1 MLHKAV
7 SWLPNKSAGQTES
20 LLIKVV
26 YSSVMSNPE
35 SNNSNNCVRGFRLF
49 NNAGRFVFQRPE
61 NNQRLIGLIMG
72 QIPDLPQHIELPQ
85 VNVIPRTSIIDDV
98 SLARRRHAQYVAS
111 LRHSETV
118 NQVNNRNQ
126 SDSVRQAASR
136 SAECNEQT
144 ANRRARDDE
153 RHTIARQAHND
164 QATNRRARDATRQTI
179 ARQRQNVSQVANRR
193 RANAQRNVAVRARRN
208 APYYNVARQHV
219 LPNVY
224 YLGVMDKNCQVIK
237 FENEECFKCCHNGK
251 VALDNLSPYP
261 EQLRQLLT
269 NNDTA
274 QARNFQMNIRKYNSA
289 VSFAS
294 FGANLR
300 PPPGRGPPCFR
311 ICSQIWHRVGDL
323 HPPEGQTPVFNQ
335 LYIYEA
341 GRALN
346 ERMARPENNG
356 CREDVM
362 QTVQDIMNRVSPF
375 AAAYR
380 YMAEVEADEIAQAAA
395 ENRVPSEVRMCM
407 RVGSDRRRYNLPHH
421 DEVAAVFVG
430 QDGAPPGNRDIVTY
444 PRAGNLR
451 NIFTVSANL
460 EPMVYPLFFPRG
472 EPDWYYGIPH
482 VAKRA
487 TRTRNTTTM
496 LQYYTYRYCVDS
508 YVKVEGN
515 NLNYIR
521 ANQTNLRVDS
531 YEGSADHLNARAEE
545 RDLQP
550 GRIVVLPS
558 SFQGSPRAMAPNYQ
572 DAMAVI
578 GKFGKPDFFLTF
590 TCNPKWRE
598 ITENL
603 FAGQRA
609 HDRPDL
615 VSRVFKL
622 KLNELLKDVT
632 ERGVLGKTVSH
643 VYVIEFQKRGLPH
656 CHLLLHLDPND
667 KLRDADDIDSVISAE
682 IPNQQEQPEL
692 FEIIRSCMIHGPCGY
707 LNPNSRCM
715 EDGVCTKNFPK
726 NFLGSTVADVDGYPL
741 YRRRNNGIHI
751 NVNNVDVDNR
761 WVVPYNPWLSKKY
774 NAHINLEACMS
785 VKSVKYL
792 YKYIYKGHDCA
803 NIEINERIIDH
814 DEVQTFLDAR
824 YVSAPE
830 AIWRLFE
837 FKMHQQ
843 SHVVHRLPVHLPNN
857 HIVHFQPDQ
866 VEEAVNRAANQATKL
881 TAWFVLNGENHNA
894 RQYLY
899 PDIPL
904 HFVFNND
911 RKAWTPRRNF
921 NLKIVSRMYS
931 VSPRAGELFYL
942 RMLLLHTC
950 GAKSYED
957 LRTVDGN
964 VAETFR
970 ETCLLGGLLQDDTE
984 WNNTLEEAVNFQMPR
999 QLRQLFAIILIH
1011 CEPSDPFTLW
1021 TRYKGSM
1028 CEDYPRQM
1036 NEDQAEYRVLQDIYS
1051 VLRQSGKSL
1060 TDFNLPS
1067 LDEIPPAENI
1077 DVALEAGRA
1086 SQLRAQLTEEQTALA
1101 DAVIEA
1107 VVNVANNTAQNNRLF
1122 YLEGAGGSGKTFTY
1136 NYLISKISGR
1146 GFQVGTAAFTGIAA
1160 TLLKNGT
1167 TIHKLLRLPVPILEN
1182 STCSITPVSAYA
1194 AELRQKNLFLLDES
1208 SMIPKHAFHAID
1220 RLLRDICNSEL
1231 PFGGKVVLL
1240 GGDFSQLLPV
1250 VRKGNPTEIVDM
1262 CLKSSPPW
1270 HLVTEFK
1277 LTHNMR
1283 TRPGEQEFA
1292 AWLLQLGKG
1301 VLPVREQPPFQG
1313 AIEVPSNCVLQQN
1326 QCIVNTLFRDFHPE
1340 NMASSVILTPTN
1352 DDSLIINDQVL
1363 ELLPGMPP
1371 HCLKLKSGA
1380 IVMLL
1385 RNININ
1391 KGLCNGTRLIVRY
1404 LHDNCVDA
1412 EVLTGNAIGDRV
1424 LIPRVQLAPPDTG
1437 MPLVLRRR
1445 QLPLRLS
1452 IAMTINKAQGQTLK
1466 RARAFDDVRVML
1478 SE

>member
-7 SWLPNKSAGQTES
+7 SWLPNKSADQTES
-20 LLIKVV
+20 L
-26 YSSVMSNPE
+26 
-35 SNNSNNCVRGFRLF
+35 
-49 NNAGRFVFQRPE
+49 RPE

-85 VNVIPRTSIIDDV
+85 VNVIPRTSMIDDV
-98 SLARRRHAQYVAS
+98 SLARRGHAQYVAS

-144 ANRRARDDE
+144 SNRRARDAE

-164 QATNRRARDATRQTI
+164 QATNRR
-179 ARQRQNVSQVANRR
+179 
-193 RANAQRNVAVRARRN
+193 
-208 APYYNVARQHV
+208 
-219 LPNVY
+219 
-224 YLGVMDKNCQVIK
+224 VMDKNCEYCQAIK

-261 EQLRQLLT
+261 EQLR
-269 NNDTA
+269 N
-274 QARNFQMNIRKYNSA
+274 
-289 VSFAS
+289 
-294 FGANLR
+294 
-300 PPPGRGPPCFR
+300 C
-311 ICSQIWHRVGDL
+311 
-323 HPPEGQTPVFNQ
+323 
-335 LYIYEA
+335 
-341 GRALN
+341 RALN

-356 CREDVM
+356 CREHVM

-407 RVGSDRRRYNLPHH
+407 RVGSDRRRYNLPHY

-444 PRAGNLR
+444 PRGGNLR
-451 NIFTVSANL
+451 NISTLSANL

-472 EPDWYYGIPH
+472 EPGWYYGIPH
-482 VAKRA
+482 VAERA
-487 TRTRNTTTM
+487 TRTRNATTM
-496 LQYYTYRYCVDS
+496 LQYYTYRVAVRENFSPIHYGKKLFQQYCVDS

-531 YEGSADHLNARAEE
+531 YEGLADHLNARAEE

-558 SFQGSPRAMAPNYQ
+558 SFQGSPRAMAQNYQ

-578 GKFGKPDFFLTF
+578 
-590 TCNPKWRE
+590 
-598 ITENL
+598 
-603 FAGQRA
+603 GQRA

-726 NFLGSTVADVDGYPL
+726 IFLGSTVADVDGYPL

-803 NIEINERIIDH
+803 NIEINERIDH

-857 HIVHFQPDQ
+857 HIVYFQPDQ

-911 RKAWTPRRNF
+911 RKIWTPKRNF

-931 VSPRAGELFYL
+931 VSPRA
-942 RMLLLHTC
+942 
-950 GAKSYED
+950 D

-970 ETCLLGGLLQDDTE
+970 ETCLLRGLLQDDTE
-984 WNNTLEEAVNFQMPR
+984 WNNTLKEAVNF
-999 QLRQLFAIILIH
+999 
-1011 CEPSDPFTLW
+1011 
-1021 TRYKGSM
+1021 
-1028 CEDYPRQM
+1028 
-1036 NEDQAEYRVLQDIYS
+1036 
-1051 VLRQSGKSL
+1051 
-1060 TDFNLPS
+1060 
-1067 LDEIPPAENI
+1067 
-1077 DVALEAGRA
+1077 
-1086 SQLRAQLTEEQTALA
+1086 
-1101 DAVIEA
+1101 
-1107 VVNVANNTAQNNRLF
+1107 
-1122 YLEGAGGSGKTFTY
+1122 
-1136 NYLISKISGR
+1136 
-1146 GFQVGTAAFTGIAA
+1146 
-1160 TLLKNGT
+1160 
-1167 TIHKLLRLPVPILEN
+1167 
-1182 STCSITPVSAYA
+1182 
-1194 AELRQKNLFLLDES
+1194 
-1208 SMIPKHAFHAID
+1208 
-1220 RLLRDICNSEL
+1220 
-1231 PFGGKVVLL
+1231 
-1240 GGDFSQLLPV
+1240 
-1250 VRKGNPTEIVDM
+1250 
-1262 CLKSSPPW
+1262 
-1270 HLVTEFK
+1270 
-1277 LTHNMR
+1277 
-1283 TRPGEQEFA
+1283 
-1292 AWLLQLGKG
+1292 
-1301 VLPVREQPPFQG
+1301 
-1313 AIEVPSNCVLQQN
+1313 
-1326 QCIVNTLFRDFHPE
+1326 
-1340 NMASSVILTPTN
+1340 
-1352 DDSLIINDQVL
+1352 
-1363 ELLPGMPP
+1363 
-1371 HCLKLKSGA
+1371 
-1380 IVMLL
+1380 
-1385 RNININ
+1385 
-1391 KGLCNGTRLIVRY
+1391 
-1404 LHDNCVDA
+1404 
-1412 EVLTGNAIGDRV
+1412 
-1424 LIPRVQLAPPDTG
+1424 
-1437 MPLVLRRR
+1437 
-1445 QLPLRLS
+1445 
-1452 IAMTINKAQGQTLK
+1452 
-1466 RARAFDDVRVML
+1466 
-1478 SE
+1478 